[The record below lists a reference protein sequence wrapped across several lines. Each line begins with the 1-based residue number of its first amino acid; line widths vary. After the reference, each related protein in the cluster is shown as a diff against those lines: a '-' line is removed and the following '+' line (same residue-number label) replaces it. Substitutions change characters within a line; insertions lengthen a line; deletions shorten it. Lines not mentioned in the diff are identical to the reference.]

1 MRIDR
6 LFSLALLLVVTALAY
21 GCRAHPATIAMTLV
35 GDGVH
40 DADVKSRYKKL
51 AGKGPEAADEMFG
64 ERLATFVD
72 TQREG
77 RELLMYKVKGDLLD
91 KSRFLVEVSDGEI
104 VAVDRKVKN
113 KDGVEDIVKQA
124 DWKKKFIG
132 NGPRECERAGKLKK
146 PILVLRIK
154 ESGNLVRVYDVA
166 NWTHLGGARYCV
178 LRFGSSDRCEKI
190 NLVGLT
196 ASSKKGGVL
205 KSP

>member
-6 LFSLALLLVVTALAY
+6 FFSLALLLAVTALAY
-21 GCRAHPATIAMTLV
+21 GCRAHPGSIAMTLV

-64 ERLATFVD
+64 QRMATFVD

-113 KDGVEDIVKQA
+113 KDGVEDIVKLSHCRLPSARTRRAKRFRRRKVSSENARPPRGCGPDRQA
-124 DWKKKFIG
+124 R
-132 NGPRECERAGKLKK
+132 PRR
-146 PILVLRIK
+146 LR
-154 ESGNLVRVYDVA
+154 R
-166 NWTHLGGARYCV
+166 R
-178 LRFGSSDRCEKI
+178 R
-190 NLVGLT
+190 
-196 ASSKKGGVL
+196 
-205 KSP
+205 